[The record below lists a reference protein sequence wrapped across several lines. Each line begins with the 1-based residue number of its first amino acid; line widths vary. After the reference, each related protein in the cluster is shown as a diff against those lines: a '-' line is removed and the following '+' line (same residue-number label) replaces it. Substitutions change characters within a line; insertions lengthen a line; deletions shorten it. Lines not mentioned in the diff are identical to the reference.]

1 MKKTNSSNSSEKDK
15 KKVKVQSK
23 EKPWYIWP
31 IKIFFL
37 ALALSLSFSILSELA
52 MSNAGIIISIVVVLV
67 FISISVITDMIG
79 VAVASC
85 KEEPFKAM
93 ASRKVRGAKEALFL
107 VKNAD
112 RVASLCADVLG
123 DVCGILAGAGGAS
136 ILYHIVTDSSTEAFE
151 IVMAS
156 VVSAVIAGLTI
167 FGKAIF
173 KRYSMENCNK
183 VILILGKC
191 LSIFSRNKKDK
202 KRASK
207 KDTLSND
214 NKAEVTVL
222 KVDSE
227 GTKGDSS
234 QQNPSKETNNENEKI
249 TD

>member
-1 MKKTNSSNSSEKDK
+1 
-15 KKVKVQSK
+15 
-23 EKPWYIWP
+23 
-31 IKIFFL
+31 
-37 ALALSLSFSILSELA
+37 
-52 MSNAGIIISIVVVLV
+52 
-67 FISISVITDMIG
+67 
-79 VAVASC
+79 
-85 KEEPFKAM
+85 
-93 ASRKVRGAKEALFL
+93 
-107 VKNAD
+107 
-112 RVASLCADVLG
+112 
-123 DVCGILAGAGGAS
+123 
-136 ILYHIVTDSSTEAFE
+136 
-151 IVMAS
+151 MAS

-207 KDTLSND
+207 KDVLSNN
-214 NKAEVTVL
+214 NKAEVKVL